1 MEAARELAQSGKA
14 VALVLHD
21 LPMALRGADRM
32 AVLEG
37 GNLLCWDRPEAVYAS
52 GVLDRVFGV
61 ALHRVET
68 PHGPQ
73 YYATLKKEGL

>member
-1 MEAARELAQSGKA
+1 M
-14 VALVLHD
+14 ALVLHD

-32 AVLEG
+32 AVLERG
-37 GNLLCWDRPEAVYAS
+37 KLLCWDRPQAVYAS

-61 ALHRVET
+61 ALHRMET

-73 YYATLKKEGL
+73 YYATLKKEGP